1 MKYDEWHTEEPE
13 DSNLRLLAIHGVQKK
28 FIRRVGWYDKSM
40 LSGEWTVFGHE
51 AQPLHVIKWA
61 YLLDANQ

>member
-13 DSNLRLLAIHGVQKK
+13 ESHMRVVAMPGVKGL
-28 FIRRVGWYDKSM
+28 FVRGVGWYDKSI
-40 LSGEWTVFGHE
+40 LNSEWTVQGFEGR
-51 AQPLHVIKWA
+51 PVHVIKWA